1 MKRKFS
7 LVLVA
12 LMLLLTSC
20 NGAGNSAG
28 GQDLER
34 ETVKLGASIP
44 QTGPVSIYGI
54 TAENGVKLAI
64 DEINAAGG
72 INGKQ
77 VEWVSYDDKGEITDA
92 VTNYNKLMQDGV
104 DAVFGGIT
112 SKPTLAMAESSL
124 KDGVVFITPTGTQ
137 SNITEGKP
145 NVFRV
150 AFNDPFQ
157 GKVLANFSKNNLN
170 AKKVAVLRNQSSDF
184 SMGVA
189 DYFNEE
195 TKSLGME
202 IVADEAYGDNDTDF
216 KAQLTNIKGKNPD
229 ILLIPDYY
237 EKVALIVP
245 QVRQAGINA
254 TILGADGWDTVL
266 SVLDK
271 SNYKDID
278 GSYFCNQ
285 FSLDDPDEKVQ
296 TFIKAYKEK
305 YNEDPSTF
313 AAEGYDTVY
322 LYKQA
327 AEQAGTTK
335 YEDVVAALNELEFS
349 GITGTFKYDENNNP
363 VKSAKMIKIENGE
376 YKFDSVAEVDN

>member
-64 DEINAAGG
+64 EEINAAGG

-112 SKPTLAMAESSL
+112 SKPTLAMAESSV

-157 GKVLANFSKNNLN
+157 GKVLANFSKNDLN
-170 AKKVAVLRNQSSDF
+170 ASTVAVLRNQSSDF

-202 IVADEAYGDNDTDF
+202 VVADEAYGDNDTDF

-335 YEDVVAALNELEFS
+335 YEDVIAALNTLEFS

-363 VKSAKMIKIENGE
+363 IKSAKMIRIENGE
-376 YKFDSVAEVDN
+376 YKFDKVAEVDN

>member
-12 LMLLLTSC
+12 LILLLTSC
-20 NGAGNSAG
+20 NGAGNSTG
-28 GQDLER
+28 VQDLER

-112 SKPTLAMAESSL
+112 SKPTLAMAESSV

-157 GKVLANFSKNNLN
+157 GKVLANFSKNDLN

-237 EKVALIVP
+237 EKVALIVL

-335 YEDVVAALNELEFS
+335 YEDVIAALDTLEFS

-363 VKSAKMIKIENGE
+363 VKSAKMIRIENGE
-376 YKFDSVAEVDN
+376 YKFDSVAKVNN